1 MIGWAHFATEFSSTA
16 MAHNEYLINMLT
28 NVPRGTVAAEDEQRK
43 DGAMEDR
50 RKTFRATERQR
61 GV

>member
-1 MIGWAHFATEFSSTA
+1 